1 MSHVAVDNQNCMAL
15 LQPRAL
21 SVKGR
26 TRIVRMVGFR
36 NRNTLRSYGPNW
48 AQGKKKDNGRNKNTG
63 NENKGE
69 TVALKRREERCRV
82 KWV

>member
-1 MSHVAVDNQNCMAL
+1 
-15 LQPRAL
+15 
-21 SVKGR
+21 
-26 TRIVRMVGFR
+26 MVGFR